1 MTIPDPATLE
11 HTVPGG
17 VGHEERIAMAVRCRD
32 ADRVPKVRRAGQ
44 VMPGPDGTPVQVMH
58 NGVLVRA
65 GGYHG
70 AWMQDLIARCRGHH
84 EPQEERMF
92 HEVLRFL
99 PPDAAMIELG
109 GFWSYYTVWFLR
121 RHRGRRAVV
130 LEPDPAHLRLGEEN
144 ARLNAVHPVFVPGF
158 AAGVPSPPVPFETE
172 DSGRLPVPG
181 RSVPDLMG
189 AHGIAHLH
197 LLHCDVQ
204 GAEGNVLA
212 GCEALFRAGR
222 VGWVFASTHHHS
234 ITGDPLTHQRCL
246 AILRRAGA
254 TVVAEH
260 DVAESFS
267 GDGLIVAR
275 FGPLPRRWRTPALSR
290 NRYSESLFRNP
301 LYDLALAQAR

>member
-1 MTIPDPATLE
+1 
-11 HTVPGG
+11 
-17 VGHEERIAMAVRCRD
+17 MAARCRD
-32 ADRVPKVRRAGQ
+32 ADRVPKVRRAGH
-44 VMPGPDGTPVQVMH
+44 VIPGPDGTPVQVMH

-70 AWMQDLIARCRGHH
+70 AWMQELIARCRGHH

-92 HEVLRFL
+92 HAVLRFL

-109 GFWSYYTVWFLR
+109 GFWSYYTIWFLKG
-121 RHRGRRAVV
+121 HDSRRAVV

-144 ARLNAVHPVFVPGF
+144 ARLNGVRPVFVPGF
-158 AAGVPSPPVPFETE
+158 AAAVPSPPAPRATE
-172 DSGRLPVPG
+172 DSGCLDVPD
-181 RSVPDLMG
+181 RSVPDLVN
-189 AHGIAHLH
+189 AHGITHLD

-204 GAEGNVLA
+204 GAELDVLG
-212 GCEALFRAGR
+212 GCAELFRAGR

-234 ITGDPLTHQRCL
+234 ISGDPLTHQRCL
-246 AILRRAGA
+246 LLLQRAGA
-254 TVVAEH
+254 TIVAEH

-290 NRYSESLFRNP
+290 NRTSESLFRNP
-301 LYDLALAQAR
+301 LYDLALARPR